1 MGIQLT
7 SDWPECFVASTSAAV
22 VLCMSSGWGAPESK
36 TWGIVHLRRGCLA
49 AATLAVAADAAEGIL
64 RCRSRQ
70 TASRKMKKSQ
80 KSMTQLLSLDKLK
93 ASKLKKCVGTHLLK
107 LFGGDTLL
115 PLWCIRGGGL
125 AWM

>member
-1 MGIQLT
+1 MAVAGRPEDEAVVMGGASLLLGLSV

-49 AATLAVAADAAEGIL
+49 AATLAVAADAAEGVL

-70 TASRKMKKSQ
+70 TVV
-80 KSMTQLLSLDKLK
+80 K
-93 ASKLKKCVGTHLLK
+93 A
-107 LFGGDTLL
+107 
-115 PLWCIRGGGL
+115 LW
-125 AWM
+125 W

>member
-22 VLCMSSGWGAPESK
+22 VLCMSSGWGATESK
-36 TWGIVHLRRGCLA
+36 TWGIVHLRRGRLA
-49 AATLAVAADAAEGIL
+49 AATLAVAADAAEGVL

-70 TASRKMKKSQ
+70 TAGRKMKKLQ

-93 ASKLKKCVGTHLLK
+93 ASKLKKNVWELTC
-107 LFGGDTLL
+107 
-115 PLWCIRGGGL
+115 
-125 AWM
+125 